1 MAKITS
7 LDNIKSSKSERKKR
21 ASKSKVEVSET
32 KPRKSSKSKSL
43 KVSSKKKPRS
53 KDIESELK
61 SKDIKKKKKKKK
73 KKLSERAL
81 ERKRIKEAKLTTT
94 TASLDRQ
101 FDQVASNLTIKEAEQ
116 LQEYVEI
123 FTSLRDIS
131 RIKEQHCRDHANAKD
146 IYALMKLYDQM
157 REVIADIRTIR
168 DVSGVVVTLRDDV
181 INPMMQSAANEI
193 VNINQTM
200 RQFIL
205 KYLQGDEALTLID
218 KLNELSA
225 KSGDALHESYLAAI
239 DMTAITLEQQ

>member
-32 KPRKSSKSKSL
+32 KPRKSSKSKSV
-43 KVSSKKKPRS
+43 KVSSKKKSRS

-73 KKLSERAL
+73 KLSERAL
-81 ERKRIKEAKLTTT
+81 ERKRIKEATLTTT